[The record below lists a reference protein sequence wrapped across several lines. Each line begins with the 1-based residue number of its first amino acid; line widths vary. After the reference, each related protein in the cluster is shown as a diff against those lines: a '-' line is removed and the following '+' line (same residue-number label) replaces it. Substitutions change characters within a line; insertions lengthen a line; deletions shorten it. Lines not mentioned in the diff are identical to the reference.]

1 VSGPTIYSR
10 HRTRQLLSLVVAGAL
25 LALVPFAGANNQL
38 LQTFTVALLF
48 AIPAVGL
55 GLLYGEA
62 GQMSVANGALFGIG
76 AYTAAIG
83 AREQV
88 LNIWSAVGVGAM
100 AAAIAAILIGL
111 TALRVRGHYFLIVT
125 FAFAELW
132 RISTVNLR
140 SLTGGNQ
147 GVMVLEPVV
156 LPGLGE
162 IESLRAFFYLA
173 LAATLIASGIVV
185 LLRWSAFGRSLRA
198 LRENERLSI
207 SLGLNAAGA
216 RLVAFAISGALA
228 GAGGVLYAYQLKHV
242 GPESFGATA
251 GIQIVLI
258 LLIGGARSAIG
269 AILGALVF
277 FTLPDVVSIDPV
289 STQIFYGVALI
300 AIVLVSPDGL
310 VPRAAE
316 AVSGVLQRRRK
327 GGPSRGRAPT

>member
-1 VSGPTIYSR
+1 MTKANPYATS
-10 HRTRQLLSLVVAGAL
+10 HRRQLLSLAVVGILVAA
-25 LALVPFAGANNQL
+25 VPFTGASNQL

-55 GLLYGEA
+55 GLLYGET
-62 GQMSVANGALFGIG
+62 GQMSVANGALFGVG

-88 LNIWSAVGVGAM
+88 LSIWPAIGVGAL
-100 AAAIAAILIGL
+100 AAALAAILIGL
-111 TALRVRGHYFLIVT
+111 TALRVRGHYFLIIT

-147 GVMVLEPVV
+147 GVMVLEPVT
-156 LPGLGE
+156 LPGIGE
-162 IESLRAFFYLA
+162 IETLREFFYLA
-173 LAATLIASGIVV
+173 LTASLVASAIIVA
-185 LLRWSAFGRSLRA
+185 LRWSPFGRSLRA
-198 LRENERLSI
+198 VRENERLSI
-207 SLGLNAAGA
+207 SLGLNAARA
-216 RLVAFAISGALA
+216 RLMAFAVSGALA

-277 FTLPDVVSIDPV
+277 FSLPDLVSIDPV

-300 AIVLVSPDGL
+300 VIVLVSPDGL
-310 VPRAAE
+310 VPRLADVLSSALRRGKH
-316 AVSGVLQRRRK
+316 ASGPTVSA
-327 GGPSRGRAPT
+327 SE